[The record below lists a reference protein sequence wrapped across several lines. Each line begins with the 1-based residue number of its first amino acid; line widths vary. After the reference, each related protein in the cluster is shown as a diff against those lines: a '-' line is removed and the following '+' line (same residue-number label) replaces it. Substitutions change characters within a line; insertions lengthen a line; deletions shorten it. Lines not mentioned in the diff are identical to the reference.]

1 MDLKLVF
8 GVLEAGLQLWA
19 SKEKTKYQDKYIQL
33 KRDFY
38 EEYNKDFSIRNDAIL
53 DSIRSELFILC
64 DSFATAVKAENTKN

>member
-33 KRDFY
+33 KKDFY
-38 EEYNKDFSIRNDAIL
+38 EEYNKDFSVRNDAVL
-53 DSIRSELFILC
+53 DSVRSELFILC